1 MASLTHKYIPR
12 TEQTEENLFIE
23 EYYSSTDTKI
33 YIDDVEQTEIGYISY
48 SVQEQL
54 KPIYGYASNTFDD
67 VAVGNRIVVGSLKVP
82 IKNPEI
88 QSNEKD
94 IKLRSKN
101 SFYGAKPEQEFNFDF
116 NEKERKKIEETEWVG
131 DTEKKPKSKS
141 LTDKTKEL
149 IDKTKKAFKDIS
161 LGDIRKEVYKT
172 NKLKVSKYARIY
184 DDKGCKTEPGSVKEN
199 IAECRIRKVYE
210 NGVIE
215 IDYNGSVKYIKV
227 SEKNFK
233 NIGKEG
239 KTRVGTD
246 SINVQLKAINKKIDD
261 TYKKITN
268 IKTII
273 KN

>member
-94 IKLRSKN
+94 IMLRSKN
-101 SFYGAKPEQEFNFDF
+101 SFYGAKPEQKFNFDF

-131 DTEKKPKSKS
+131 DTEKKPESKS

-149 IDKTKKAFKDIS
+149 INKTKKAFKDIS

-172 NKLKVSKYARIY
+172 NKLKVSKYAKIY
-184 DDKGCKTEPGSVKEN
+184 DDKGCKTEPGSVKED

-239 KTRVGTD
+239 KTKVGAD
-246 SINVQLKAINKKIDD
+246 SINIQLKAINKKIDD